1 MKNYLLLFLLFYS
14 CIKPVKGV
22 PVIPS
27 FSAGN
32 STVNVDTTQ
41 TIREI
46 QKIYS
51 YSTGYNYSVN
61 GVNIA
66 PINTNQIITPTAIE
80 VNENVVNNVKST
92 WTGIDLKNKP
102 VWKQVTPGGNTQY
115 VENFTGPGLTSVVDL
130 DRTTTIKS
138 VSSTVSTFSQ

>member
-32 STVNVDTTQ
+32 STVNSDTTQ

-51 YSTGYNYSVN
+51 YSTGYNFSVN

-66 PINTNQIITPTAIE
+66 PVNTNQIITPTAI
-80 VNENVVNNVKST
+80 
-92 WTGIDLKNKP
+92 
-102 VWKQVTPGGNTQY
+102 
-115 VENFTGPGLTSVVDL
+115 
-130 DRTTTIKS
+130 
-138 VSSTVSTFSQ
+138 